1 MTAPV
6 VGARRRGPVESATT
20 QVAGLLAL
28 GATIAPLR
36 LRLLRPRRVHPL
48 RGVLVAINLTIGLVD
63 GGYPANRAAWLRPV
77 DALRDE

>member
-1 MTAPV
+1 
-6 VGARRRGPVESATT
+6 VESATT
-20 QVAGLLAL
+20 KVAGLLAL
-28 GATIAPLR
+28 GATIAPFGFGFR

-48 RGVLVAINLTIGLVD
+48 RGVLIAISLTIGLVD